1 MSPALLRGRS
11 ADAAAV
17 AAGASLSFAFAPF
30 GLWPLAMLAPA
41 LLFALWQGASPRRAA
56 WLGFLF
62 GAGTFGAGTWWLYIS
77 IHGFGEAPVWL
88 ALLLIVA
95 LVAIMAAWQA
105 LVGYLAARLLPAG
118 GALRWLVGLPALWLV
133 VEWWRGWF
141 LSGFPWLSLG
151 YSLTD
156 APLAALAP
164 VGGVYL
170 LTAVLALAAGALL
183 ALLHGTRVVR
193 IAALAVLIVPWVA
206 ALAVAKVSWTQPDG
220 EPVTVAV
227 AQGAVPQDLKWQ
239 IENRL
244 PTRELYRSL
253 NERVLGTRLIVWP
266 EAALPELANE
276 AQDYLR
282 QLYGSAHAR
291 GSDVLM
297 GVVRAD
303 GDDYYNSILALGDV
317 VAFYDKRHL
326 VPFAEYFPVPG
337 FVRSWLRLLSL
348 PYSDFNRGRA
358 GQAPLAVGGLLV
370 AATICYE
377 DAFGGEQLAALR
389 SANVLVNVTNDAWFG
404 RSPARF
410 QHFQIARLRA
420 LESGRY
426 LVRAAND
433 GVSAVVGPRGQVLAE
448 AAEYRP
454 TVLQGTVQP
463 LRGLT
468 PYARAGNGPVVVL
481 GLVGVLMAALG
492 GRRSRHLGRKA
503 GASVD

>member
-1 MSPALLRGRS
+1 VSSPLLRGQR
-11 ADAAAV
+11 ADAAALV
-17 AAGASLSFAFAPF
+17 AGAALSLAFAPF
-30 GLWPLAMLAPA
+30 GLWPLAILAPA
-41 LLFALWQGASPRRAA
+41 LLFALWQDAPPRRAA

-88 ALLLIVA
+88 TIALIVA

-105 LVGYLAARLLPAG
+105 LLGYLAARLLPAG
-118 GALRWLVGLPALWLV
+118 GAARWLIGLPALWLL

-151 YSLTD
+151 YSQSDT
-156 APLAALAP
+156 PLAALAP

-170 LTAVLALAAGALL
+170 LSAVLALAAGALL
-183 ALLHGTRVVR
+183 ALLRGARAAR
-193 IAALAVLIVPWVA
+193 IAALAVLVAPWVA
-206 ALAVAKVSWTQPDG
+206 ALALQRVSWTQADG
-220 EPVTVAV
+220 APVTVAV

-239 IENRL
+239 IQNRL
-244 PTRELYRSL
+244 PTRELYRGL
-253 NERVLGTRLIVWP
+253 NERVLGTRLIIWP
-266 EAALPELANE
+266 ESALPELAND
-276 AQDYLR
+276 AQDFLR
-282 QLYGSAHAR
+282 QVYGAAHAR
-291 GSDVLM
+291 GSDILM

-303 GDDYYNSILALGDV
+303 GDDYYNSVLALGDE

-326 VPFAEYFPVPG
+326 VPFAEYFPVPA

-358 GQAPLAVGGLLV
+358 GQAPLAVGGLKV

-377 DAFGGEQLAALR
+377 DAFGSEQLGSLR
-389 SANVLVNVTNDAWFG
+389 DANLLVNVTNDAWFG

-433 GVSAVVGPRGQVLAE
+433 GVSAVVGPKGQVLAE

-468 PYARAGNGPVVVL
+468 PYARVGNGPVVAIGLFAVL
-481 GLVGVLMAALG
+481 FAASR
-492 GRRSRHLGRKA
+492 GRRWRRA
-503 GASVD
+503 G

>member
-1 MSPALLRGRS
+1 M
-11 ADAAAV
+11 
-17 AAGASLSFAFAPF
+17 AGAALSFAFAPF
-30 GLWPLAMLAPA
+30 GLWPLAVLAPA
-41 LLFALWQGASPRRAA
+41 LLFALWQDAPPRRAA

-77 IHGFGEAPVWL
+77 IHGFGEAPLWL
-88 ALLLIVA
+88 TIVLIVA

-105 LVGYLAARLLPAG
+105 LLGYLAARLLPAG
-118 GALRWLVGLPALWLV
+118 GAARWLIGLPGLWLL

-151 YSLTD
+151 YSQTD
-156 APLAALAP
+156 TPLAALAP

-170 LTAVLALAAGALL
+170 LSAVLALAAGALL
-183 ALLHGTRVVR
+183 ALQRGARAAR
-193 IAALAVLIVPWVA
+193 MAALAVLVAPWIA
-206 ALAVAKVSWTQPDG
+206 ALALQRVSWTQADG
-220 EPVTVAV
+220 APVTVAV

-239 IENRL
+239 IQNRL
-244 PTRELYRSL
+244 PTRELYRGL

-266 EAALPELANE
+266 ESALPELAND
-276 AQDYLR
+276 AQDFLR
-282 QLYGSAHAR
+282 QVYGAAHAR
-291 GSDVLM
+291 GSDILM

-303 GDDYYNSILALGDV
+303 GDDYYNSILALGDE

-326 VPFAEYFPVPG
+326 VPFAEYFPVPA

-348 PYSDFNRGRA
+348 PYSDFKRGRA
-358 GQAPLAVGGLLV
+358 GQAPLVVGGLKV

-377 DAFGGEQLAALR
+377 DAFGSEQLGSLR
-389 SANVLVNVTNDAWFG
+389 DANLLVNVTNDAWFG

-426 LVRAAND
+426 LIRAAND
-433 GVSAVVGPRGQVLAE
+433 GVSAVVGPKGEILAE

-468 PYARAGNGPVVVL
+468 PYARAGNGPVVAAGLFAVL
-481 GLVGVLMAALG
+481 FAASR
-492 GRRSRHLGRKA
+492 GRRWRRA
-503 GASVD
+503 G

>member
-1 MSPALLRGRS
+1 MPPPLLRGRW
-11 ADAAAV
+11 ADATAV
-17 AAGASLSFAFAPF
+17 VAGAALSFAFAPF
-30 GLWPLAMLAPA
+30 GLWPLAILAPA
-41 LLFALWQGASPRRAA
+41 LLFALWQDAAPRRAA

-77 IHGFGEAPVWL
+77 IHGFGAAPVWL
-88 ALLLIVA
+88 TLALIVA

-105 LVGYLAARLLPAG
+105 LLGYLAARLLPAD
-118 GALRWLVGLPALWLV
+118 GAVRWLVGLPALWLL

-151 YSLTD
+151 YSQTD
-156 APLAALAP
+156 TPLAALAP

-170 LTAVLALAAGALL
+170 LTAVLALSAGALP
-183 ALLHGTRVVR
+183 ALLRGRRATR
-193 IAALAVLIVPWVA
+193 IAALAVLLVPWLA
-206 ALAVAKVSWTQPDG
+206 AYALRGVQWTQPDG
-220 EPVTVAV
+220 APVTVAV
-227 AQGAVPQDLKWQ
+227 AQGAVSQDIKWQ
-239 IENRL
+239 VQNRL
-244 PTRELYRSL
+244 PTRELYRAL
-253 NERVLGTRLIVWP
+253 NERVLGTRLIIWP
-266 EAALPELANE
+266 ESALPELAND
-276 AQDYLR
+276 AQDFLR
-282 QLYGSAHAR
+282 QIYGAAHAH
-291 GSDVLM
+291 GSDILM

-303 GDDYYNSILALGDV
+303 GDDYYNSILALGEE

-326 VPFAEYFPVPG
+326 VPFAEYFPVPA

-348 PYSDFNRGRA
+348 PYSDFNRGRR
-358 GQAPLAVGGLLV
+358 GQPPLAVADLRV

-377 DAFGGEQLAALR
+377 DAFGSEQIDSLR
-389 SANVLVNVTNDAWFG
+389 SANLLVNVTNDAWFG

-433 GVSAVVGPRGQVLAE
+433 GVSAIVGPKGEVLAE

-454 TVLQGTVQP
+454 TVLQGTVRP

-468 PYARAGNGPVVVL
+468 PYARAGNAPVVAL
-481 GLVGVLMAALG
+481 GLFGVLFAASR
-492 GRRSRHLGRKA
+492 GRRWRRPG
-503 GASVD
+503 

>member
-1 MSPALLRGRS
+1 M
-11 ADAAAV
+11 
-17 AAGASLSFAFAPF
+17 AGAALSFAFAPF
-30 GLWPLAMLAPA
+30 GLWPLAVLAPA
-41 LLFALWQGASPRRAA
+41 LLFALWQDAPPRRAA

-88 ALLLIVA
+88 TIVLIVA

-105 LVGYLAARLLPAG
+105 LLGYLAARLLPAG
-118 GALRWLVGLPALWLV
+118 GAARWLIGLPGLWLL

-151 YSLTD
+151 YSQTD
-156 APLAALAP
+156 TPLAALAP

-170 LTAVLALAAGALL
+170 LSAVLALAAGALL
-183 ALLHGTRVVR
+183 ALRRGARAAR
-193 IAALAVLIVPWVA
+193 MAALAVLVAPWVA
-206 ALAVAKVSWTQPDG
+206 ALALQRVSWTQADG
-220 EPVTVAV
+220 APVTVAV

-239 IENRL
+239 IQNRL
-244 PTRELYRSL
+244 PTRELYRGL

-266 EAALPELANE
+266 ESALPELAND
-276 AQDYLR
+276 AQDFLR
-282 QLYGSAHAR
+282 QVYGAAHAR
-291 GSDVLM
+291 GSDILM

-303 GDDYYNSILALGDV
+303 GDDYYNSILALGDE

-326 VPFAEYFPVPG
+326 VPFAEYFPVPA

-348 PYSDFNRGRA
+348 PYSDFKRGRA
-358 GQAPLAVGGLLV
+358 GQAPLVVGGLKV

-377 DAFGGEQLAALR
+377 DAFGSEQLGSLR
-389 SANVLVNVTNDAWFG
+389 DANLLVNVTNDAWFG

-426 LVRAAND
+426 LIRAAND
-433 GVSAVVGPRGQVLAE
+433 GVSAVVGPKGEILAE

-468 PYARAGNGPVVVL
+468 PYARAGNGPVVAVGLFAVL
-481 GLVGVLMAALG
+481 FAASR
-492 GRRSRHLGRKA
+492 GRRWRRA
-503 GASVD
+503 G